1 MEETT
6 GTEPYLEVPPAH
18 ILLYWIPLSLLSW
31 GLILAPVFYFL
42 G

>member
-1 MEETT
+1 MEEKPEI
-6 GTEPYLEVPPAH
+6 EPYLEVPPAH

-31 GLILAPVFYFL
+31 GLILAPVFYLL